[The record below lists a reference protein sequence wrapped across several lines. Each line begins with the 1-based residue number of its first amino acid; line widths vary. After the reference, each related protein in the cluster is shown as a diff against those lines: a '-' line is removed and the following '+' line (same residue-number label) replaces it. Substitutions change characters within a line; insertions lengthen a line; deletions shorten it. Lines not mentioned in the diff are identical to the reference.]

1 MSISLRDLGKPFLT
15 WRTYIYKQKRIRNN
29 HNTKNHIQE
38 LLDKKNVNTK
48 SMIIGI
54 SPMKKRKL
62 KKKKIIIT
70 IIMLIIRGK

>member
-54 SPMKKRKL
+54 TPMKKRKL
-62 KKKKIIIT
+62 KKIIIIIT

>member
-38 LLDKKNVNTK
+38 LPDKKNVNTK

-62 KKKKIIIT
+62 KKKENNIT